1 MEIEDLL
8 DKSERYQVR
17 ILRKLLLN
25 GGQISYREL
34 FSSLQIAKPSFDK
47 YLQNIQDLAA
57 VSPHLFAFERID
69 DELVLRLEKHHTL
82 QEICCLYIK
91 DSLKFQVLDYIYQYQ
106 EFTVPQLTNQL
117 LVSEA
122 SFYRR
127 LKEINGFLKE
137 FDIQI
142 RNGKMRGEELQIR
155 YFFFQLYWFL
165 EPYTNHQINHTDSW
179 QSKTVRVLERNL
191 DVVLHDHDRQ
201 RLNLW
206 MIITRKRIQLKYKTY
221 WQLRR
226 SIIPFQEN
234 ELYKKLKE
242 TVFRF
247 LSRYSFEA
255 EEEEA
260 MIFFVF
266 LVSMSIL
273 PEEFYENQPAELKL
287 IAFPHAEYYQQLLS
301 RITQNFGL
309 KSLSPSLLSK
319 TFYYL
324 TQTHL
329 LLFFFQGDLQFHD
342 LENVWEKEKAIVRPN
357 VKQFSCILLKDTL
370 KTMNQKSDEKNT
382 LQMNALG
389 RYLSIL
395 KLVENESSSKIHIGI
410 DLQME
415 KLYAE
420 TVTTML
426 IQSLDERN
434 GVRMEPYRSE
444 ASYDLVITNTNAAL
458 FGKYPIKQEV
468 YVLSELGST
477 YDLLQIK
484 KEVHLILENKKKD
497 FMQDQLKNTPK

>member
-1 MEIEDLL
+1 M
-8 DKSERYQVR
+8 
-17 ILRKLLLN
+17 
-25 GGQISYREL
+25 
-34 FSSLQIAKPSFDK
+34 
-47 YLQNIQDLAA
+47 
-57 VSPHLFAFERID
+57 
-69 DELVLRLEKHHTL
+69 
-82 QEICCLYIK
+82 
-91 DSLKFQVLDYIYQYQ
+91 
-106 EFTVPQLTNQL
+106 
-117 LVSEA
+117 
-122 SFYRR
+122 
-127 LKEINGFLKE
+127 
-137 FDIQI
+137 
-142 RNGKMRGEELQIR
+142 
-155 YFFFQLYWFL
+155 
-165 EPYTNHQINHTDSW
+165 EPYTNYQIDHTDSW

-287 IAFPHAEYYQQLLS
+287 IAFPHAEYYQQQLS

-309 KSLSPSLLSK
+309 KALSPSLLSK

-324 TQTHL
+324 TQTYL

-342 LENVWEKEKAIVRPN
+342 LENVWEKEKIVVRPN
-357 VKQFSCILLKDTL
+357 IKQFSRVLLEDTL
-370 KTMNQKSDEKNT
+370 KAMNQKSDEKNT
-382 LQMNALG
+382 LQMNALI

-395 KLVENESSSKIHIGI
+395 KLVENESSSEIHIGI

-415 KLYAE
+415 RLYAE

-444 ASYDLVITNTNAAL
+444 ASYDLVITNVAL
-458 FGKYPIKQEV
+458 FGKYPLKQEV

-484 KEVHLILENKKKD
+484 KEVLLLLENKKKD
-497 FMQDQLKNTPK
+497 FMQEQLKNTPK